1 MKATPIAKYLDQKGR
16 TEPVAWPPARQDAF
30 PFKPKQAQRG
40 QETPTSIASEFR
52 RATLSDAI
60 QARARDASDRQS
72 GAHGETDTRRRDSIF
87 SRPREAAPAPEPA
100 AEPAPDPDIERQ
112 LAEAYHR
119 GVQAGMDA
127 ANAEAATARA
137 LERAETQR
145 RSVVERLDFQMNEF
159 AQLGEKISAGL
170 IEVEQRIAD
179 VAARILQP
187 LMTQAV
193 SRKIVDELTENI
205 TLLLRNGGQNG
216 LIKISGP
223 EKVLNLLKKRVSQI
237 AVDVE
242 YVSEEE
248 GIEVTVEAQN
258 TTIRSAFAPWADLI
272 ASLGEPD

>member
-16 TEPVAWPPARQDAF
+16 PEPVAWPPKRQDAF

-40 QETPTSIASEFR
+40 QETSTSVASEFR

-72 GAHGETDTRRRDSIF
+72 GAHAETDTRRRDSIF
-87 SRPREAAPAPEPA
+87 SRPREAAPEPAPEPA
-100 AEPAPDPDIERQ
+100 LDPDIESQ
-112 LAEAYHR
+112 LTEAYHR

-127 ANAEAATARA
+127 ANGEAATARA

-145 RSVVERLDFQMNEF
+145 RSVVERLDFQMNEL
-159 AQLGEKISAGL
+159 AQLGETISSGL
-170 IEVEQRIAD
+170 KEVEHRIAD
-179 VAARILQP
+179 VVARILQP
-187 LMTQAV
+187 LVTQAV
-193 SRKIVDELTENI
+193 SRKVVDELIENI
-205 TLLLRNGGQNG
+205 TLLLRNGGQTG
-216 LIKISGP
+216 LMKIRGP
-223 EKVLNLLKKRVSQI
+223 EKILSVLKKRVSQI

-248 GIEVTVEAQN
+248 GIEVTVEAQH